1 MANAPVTP
9 PRSGSKDDL
18 EGRKPPT
25 TEEVLRLISGSTPH
39 SRELGLEV
47 VHSARGMAIMR
58 LPWHERLV
66 GNPDEM
72 VLHGGVVTTLLDSVC
87 GMATVS
93 ARQPP
98 ERIVTLDLRI
108 DYQRPATP
116 DLDLF
121 ARAEVTKMTRTV
133 AFLSAVAYQDD
144 LKDTV
149 ALATGTF
156 MFVGRRKKNGAGKA
170 NPEPGGA
177 NRGAGEAKP

>member
-1 MANAPVTP
+1 MAENPAAP
-9 PRSGSKDDL
+9 PRPGPKDNPAD
-18 EGRKPPT
+18 GKPPT
-25 TEEVLRLISGSTPH
+25 AGEMIKLISGSTPH
-39 SRELGLEV
+39 SQELGLEV

-66 GNPDEM
+66 GNPDEL

-87 GMATVS
+87 GMATLS

-116 DLDLF
+116 RLDLF
-121 ARAEVTKMTRTV
+121 ARAEVTKMTRTI

-144 LKDTV
+144 PKDTV

-156 MFVGRRKKNGAGKA
+156 MFVGSRKKKGGPEADKGAG
-170 NPEPGGA
+170 G
-177 NRGAGEAKP
+177 RKPA

>member
-1 MANAPVTP
+1 MAEDPVA
-9 PRSGSKDDL
+9 PRSGLKADPD
-18 EGRKPPT
+18 GKPPT
-25 TEEVLRLISGSTPH
+25 AGDMLRLISGSTPH

-47 VHSARGMAIMR
+47 VHYARGMAIMR

-66 GNPDEM
+66 GNPDEL

-87 GMATVS
+87 GMATMS

-116 DLDLF
+116 RLDLF
-121 ARAEVTKMTRTV
+121 ARAEVTKMTRTI

-144 LKDTV
+144 PKDTV

-156 MFVGRRKKNGAGKA
+156 MFVGKRKKNDERKGGAG
-170 NPEPGGA
+170 NT
-177 NRGAGEAKP
+177 EAVRAP

>member
-1 MANAPVTP
+1 MAEKPVAP
-9 PRSGSKDDL
+9 PRPGPKDNPAD
-18 EGRKPPT
+18 GRPPT
-25 TEEVLRLISGSTPH
+25 TEEMLKLISGSTPH

-66 GNPDEM
+66 GNPDEL

-87 GMATVS
+87 GMATMS

-116 DLDLF
+116 HLDLF
-121 ARAEVTKMTRTV
+121 ARAEVTKMTRTI

-144 LKDTV
+144 PKDTV

-156 MFVGRRKKNGAGKA
+156 MFVGSRRKKDGPRTGGGAGGK
-170 NPEPGGA
+170 
-177 NRGAGEAKP
+177 KPA

>member
-1 MANAPVTP
+1 MAEQPVTP
-9 PRSGSKDDL
+9 PRPEL
-18 EGRKPPT
+18 EGKKPPT
-25 TEEVLRLISGSTPH
+25 TEELIKLISGSTPH

-87 GMATVS
+87 GMATMS
-93 ARQPP
+93 ARTPP

-116 DLDLF
+116 ELDLF
-121 ARAEVTKMTRTV
+121 ARAEVTKMTRTI

-144 LKDTV
+144 PKDTV

-156 MFVGRRKKNGAGKA
+156 MFVGRRRKNGGKSGSEKT
-170 NPEPGGA
+170 P
-177 NRGAGEAKP
+177 

>member
-1 MANAPVTP
+1 MAERPATPQRPAPEPGKTP
-9 PRSGSKDDL
+9 SAEDMIK
-18 EGRKPPT
+18 
-25 TEEVLRLISGSTPH
+25 LISGSTPH
-39 SRELGLEV
+39 SQELGLEV

-87 GMATVS
+87 GMATMS

-116 DLDLF
+116 QLDLF
-121 ARAEVTKMTRTV
+121 ARAEVTKMTRTI

-144 LKDTV
+144 PKDTV

-156 MFVGRRKKNGAGKA
+156 MFVGDRRKKGGPETGGGAG
-170 NPEPGGA
+170 GA
-177 NRGAGEAKP
+177 QPA

>member
-1 MANAPVTP
+1 MAEQPVTP
-9 PRSGSKDDL
+9 PRPGL
-18 EGRKPPT
+18 EGKKPPT
-25 TEEVLRLISGSTPH
+25 TEELIKLISGTTPH

-72 VLHGGVVTTLLDSVC
+72 VMHGGVVTTLLDSVC
-87 GMATVS
+87 GMATMS

-116 DLDLF
+116 ESRPVRPGRGD
-121 ARAEVTKMTRTV
+121 
-133 AFLSAVAYQDD
+133 QDD
-144 LKDTV
+144 PHHRLPERRGLPGRSQGHGRARHRHLHVRRPPQEERRGKD
-149 ALATGTF
+149 
-156 MFVGRRKKNGAGKA
+156 GAK
-170 NPEPGGA
+170 
-177 NRGAGEAKP
+177 RGAEEKTP

>member
-1 MANAPVTP
+1 MAEDPATP
-9 PRSGSKDDL
+9 LRPGPKGDPD
-18 EGRKPPT
+18 GKPPT
-25 TEEVLRLISGSTPH
+25 TEDMIKLISGSTPH
-39 SRELGLEV
+39 SKELGLEV

-66 GNPDEM
+66 GNPDEL

-87 GMATVS
+87 GMATMS

-116 DLDLF
+116 HLDLF
-121 ARAEVTKMTRTV
+121 ARAEVTKMTRTI

-144 LKDTV
+144 PKDTV

-156 MFVGRRKKNGAGKA
+156 MFVGRRKKNNGRKGGAGKT
-170 NPEPGGA
+170 
-177 NRGAGEAKP
+177 EAAKAS